1 MKSKLLIISICMM
14 AISFASKNKTLV
26 DEKLL
31 HEAPVMSIIENLGHL
46 SDHLGLPI
54 NSSSHGLMIDY
65 MIGWTH
71 WLMLILF
78 VGWGLYL
85 IIAIIKFNSKSNP
98 RADYNGVQS
107 HYSQYAEYGVII
119 FEAFLLI
126 GLSIPLYSQMKTTLP
141 NKEDVH
147 HIRIIAQQFAWN
159 IHYPGA
165 DGKFGTTDIKLVDE
179 ESNPIGLDRNLLN
192 GADDIVSVNQ
202 MHLPVNKQVMIHLS
216 SKDVIHS
223 FGIPEMRIKQD
234 AIPGMII
241 PFFFTPTMTSAEFLD
256 KIKGTA
262 RDGKGYEIACA
273 QLCGNS
279 HYRMPGYVTIDT
291 EAEYSAWLSE
301 EAEYLEEE
309 DDDDW

>member
-1 MKSKLLIISICMM
+1 MKYNLLKICICM
-14 AISFASKNKTLV
+14 FAFALAGGDKKDVTHHAA
-26 DEKLL
+26 E
-31 HEAPVMSIIENLGHL
+31 PISIIENLGKL

-54 NSSSHGLMIDY
+54 NSASHGLMIDN

-71 WLMLILF
+71 LLMFLLF
-78 VGWGLYL
+78 IGWGIYL
-85 IIAIIKFNSKSNP
+85 IIAIVKFNSKANP
-98 RADYNGVQS
+98 KADYHGVQS

-126 GLSIPLYSQMKTTLP
+126 GLSIPLYAQLKTTLP
-141 NKEDVH
+141 EDDIH
-147 HIRIIAQQFAWN
+147 HVRVVAQQFAWN
-159 IHYPGA
+159 IHYPGE
-165 DGKFGTTDIKLVDE
+165 DGKFGSTNIDLVDE
-179 ESNPIGLDRNLLN
+179 ESNPIGLDRSSAF
-192 GADDIVSVNQ
+192 GADDIVSINQ

-234 AIPGMII
+234 AIPGMTI
-241 PFFFTPTMTSAEFLD
+241 PFFFTPTMTSAEFLE

-262 RDGKGYEIACA
+262 REGMGYEIACA

-279 HYRMPGYVTIDT
+279 HYRMRGHVTIDT
-291 EAEYSAWLSE
+291 EAEYNAWLE
-301 EAEYLEEE
+301 EQAEYIDDE